1 MAYEVQPGGA
11 PRADEIEERVDEL
24 LDDALRR
31 SDGAYRVPDDEAEAL
46 GRSAFDTPSS
56 KDGTVTVLLPKESI
70 ELVPSQALVRI
81 VSKEDD
87 RSYLG
92 IVVEGPF
99 AEPDGLRADA
109 PLVVQ
114 TTVRGAIL
122 MPRYH
127 GRVHVEL
134 LGEELPGGK
143 LIPPRYRPLPNSP
156 VFALGADETAA
167 ALRLGGELRLG
178 RVVGNEQVEVAVPIG
193 NKEVLPRHTA
203 ILGTTGGGK
212 STTVAGLVA
221 RLQASGAATVVFD
234 TEGEYTALGQ
244 PTEDPAM
251 LAALAELKREPWG
264 VRGTNI
270 FHLVG
275 RETRN
280 PDHERVYPFAL
291 RFDSLAPEAV
301 MEILELNE
309 AQQNRFLVA
318 YDAAKRFVE
327 AAGLLTAE
335 QRERLL
341 ELDELEEGHPGV
353 TLALLYDVVAAIAAK
368 ISKEGLPPARSVEVG
383 QRPDALEA
391 ALNSLENLDKSR
403 ASWRVLQGK
412 LGRILRLKIFD
423 QPKGTIDYRQL
434 VQPGWVSIVDL
445 SDTDSPTVNN
455 LVIADLLR
463 GIQREQ
469 ERRYEAAQEEARRAR
484 EQGRAARRVAPA
496 VVVVEEAHEFLSAE
510 RIRQMPVLFQQVA
523 RIARRG
529 RKRWLGL
536 VFVTQLPQH
545 LPDEVFGLVN
555 NYVLHRIAD
564 PNVVE
569 RLRKTI
575 GGIDRGLWDRL
586 PTLAPGQAIVRFGG
600 MQRPLLTAIDPAGA
614 KLLMAE

>member
-1 MAYEVQPGGA
+1 PGARHAADHGRLDRRLHRRLQRAAEHLGALYLLARRAAEVRRLARGGDRRAQPARPALLGHGGPARPDQQPGAPRDHGLRRAGDPAREGQGQLVPRPRPGPAVRAADRLGAHGAARPRARRARVALAEPQAGALRAQLARADAPDDRQRARPARVRVRRHGRARRPPDRRPRPLRRGRPPPARGVRRRRRAAARRRRLPRSAAGAGLRVLRPPRLRPPGRPDRDRRRRAAGEPRLPDVDRPGRRRLPDDVRRGRVPVGAGERLRRGRRPVRVHARARDAPDALRRRTMAYEVQPGGA

-31 SDGAYRVPDDEAEAL
+31 SDGACRVPDDEAEAL

-193 NKEVLPRHTA
+193 SKEVLPRHTA

-221 RLQASGAATVVFD
+221 R
-234 TEGEYTALGQ
+234 
-244 PTEDPAM
+244 
-251 LAALAELKREPWG
+251 
-264 VRGTNI
+264 
-270 FHLVG
+270 
-275 RETRN
+275 
-280 PDHERVYPFAL
+280 
-291 RFDSLAPEAV
+291 
-301 MEILELNE
+301 
-309 AQQNRFLVA
+309 
-318 YDAAKRFVE
+318 
-327 AAGLLTAE
+327 
-335 QRERLL
+335 
-341 ELDELEEGHPGV
+341 
-353 TLALLYDVVAAIAAK
+353 
-368 ISKEGLPPARSVEVG
+368 
-383 QRPDALEA
+383 
-391 ALNSLENLDKSR
+391 
-403 ASWRVLQGK
+403 
-412 LGRILRLKIFD
+412 
-423 QPKGTIDYRQL
+423 
-434 VQPGWVSIVDL
+434 
-445 SDTDSPTVNN
+445 
-455 LVIADLLR
+455 
-463 GIQREQ
+463 
-469 ERRYEAAQEEARRAR
+469 
-484 EQGRAARRVAPA
+484 
-496 VVVVEEAHEFLSAE
+496 
-510 RIRQMPVLFQQVA
+510 
-523 RIARRG
+523 
-529 RKRWLGL
+529 
-536 VFVTQLPQH
+536 
-545 LPDEVFGLVN
+545 
-555 NYVLHRIAD
+555 
-564 PNVVE
+564 
-569 RLRKTI
+569 
-575 GGIDRGLWDRL
+575 
-586 PTLAPGQAIVRFGG
+586 
-600 MQRPLLTAIDPAGA
+600 
-614 KLLMAE
+614 